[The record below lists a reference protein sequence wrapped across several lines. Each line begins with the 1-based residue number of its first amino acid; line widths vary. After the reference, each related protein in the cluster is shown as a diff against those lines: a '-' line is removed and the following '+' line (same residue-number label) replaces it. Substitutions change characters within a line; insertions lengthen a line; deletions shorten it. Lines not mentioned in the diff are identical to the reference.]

1 MKLFVRLMV
10 AALVVFAFVGRASAL
25 DHIKVSYPN
34 LNGSFIYFFTAIQKD
49 YYKDEG
55 FDLEVLETGGGPAT
69 AALVSGDLQFSTSG
83 SSAISAIMKGAKL
96 KVLLVGEDRP
106 DWQVWSTHPG
116 IDKFE
121 DLKGQQIGIV
131 SRGDTGEIGIRY
143 YLMKHN
149 LPSDFVAFTPMGSSV
164 GTRMAMVKS
173 GTLPAALLH
182 PGDVDILKGQHG
194 LDKGK
199 LLVDLREE
207 VRSTFN
213 GLATSEALIKNK
225 PDLVE
230 RFVRATRKGMIFA
243 RDNREESIKRF
254 ADYMKAKPEEVAGE
268 YDILRTLM
276 AADGTISDDV
286 QKNEV
291 TLRGA
296 MLDMP
301 KDKVPPPSTVFD
313 FSFAQKANA
322 TLATQGWKP
331 NP

>member
-1 MKLFVRLMV
+1 MKTFVRLAL
-10 AALVVFAFVGRASAL
+10 AALVVFAFAGRASAA
-25 DHIKVSYPN
+25 DHVKVSYPN
-34 LNGSFIYFFTAIQKD
+34 LNGSFIYFFTAVQKG
-49 YYKDEG
+49 YYKDAG
-55 FDLEVLETGGGPAT
+55 FDLDIAETGGGPAT

-116 IDKFE
+116 INKFE
-121 DLKGQQIGIV
+121 DLKGQPIGIV

-149 LPSDFVAFTPMGSSV
+149 LPADFVAFTPMGSSV

-182 PGDVDILKGQHG
+182 PGDVEILKAQHG

-199 LLVDLREE
+199 LLVDLRQE

-213 GLATSEALIKNK
+213 GLATSEDLIKKK

-230 RFVRATRKGMIFA
+230 RFVTATRKGMIFA
-243 RDNREESIKRF
+243 RNNREESIKRF

-276 AADGTISDDV
+276 ARDGTISDDV
-286 QKNEV
+286 QINEV

-301 KDKVPPPSTVFD
+301 KDKVPPPSAVFD
-313 FSFAQKANA
+313 FSFAEKANA
-322 TLATQGWKP
+322 ALAQQGWKP
-331 NP
+331 DP